1 MDCAKKLGREPR
13 TSRWYREYL
22 HELDMLGLISTVQS
36 GKGIRGQTTLIRS
49 SYEPARVKKSI
60 EKTFSGE

>member
-1 MDCAKKLGREPR
+1 EPR

-22 HELDMLGLISTVQS
+22 HDLEMLGLISTVQS

-49 SYEPARVKKSI
+49 SYEAPRVKKSI
-60 EKTFSGE
+60 EKTLGGE